1 MRPSNPNTHSLEQFG
16 YAGKHRLAMGPL
28 SHTSSASVAES
39 CASALYAVCSVMYLR
54 SRQFFVMNSS
64 VQQKSKAESEIRS
77 HRSRSLSVAKNR
89 R

>member
-16 YAGKHRLAMGPL
+16 YAGKHRLAIGPL

-64 VQQKSKAESEIRS
+64 VQQKSQADRKSAATIPSQQDRT
-77 HRSRSLSVAKNR
+77 
-89 R
+89 